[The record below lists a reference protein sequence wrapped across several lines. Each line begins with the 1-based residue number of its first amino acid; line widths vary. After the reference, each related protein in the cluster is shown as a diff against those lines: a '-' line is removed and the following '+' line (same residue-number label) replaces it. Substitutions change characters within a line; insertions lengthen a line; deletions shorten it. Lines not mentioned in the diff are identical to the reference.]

1 MLLTQ
6 PRQSTEVSFASFLS
20 GEFITA
26 IAVNSPVRKLSKC
39 TSAQCL
45 GHFSSHPLSHFQR
58 AVPLVLFIYF
68 SGVYTCVAATDTGS
82 DTDSGTLKVTGMPAE
97 LLQGPSDV
105 TVLEGTDIQ
114 ILCTVKGYPLPTHK
128 WYKVNKDSGVF
139 NKLCCTFRYI
149 LK

>member
-1 MLLTQ
+1 M
-6 PRQSTEVSFASFLS
+6 
-20 GEFITA
+20 
-26 IAVNSPVRKLSKC
+26 
-39 TSAQCL
+39 
-45 GHFSSHPLSHFQR
+45 
-58 AVPLVLFIYF
+58 PLVLFGIYF

-128 WYKVNKDSGVF
+128 WYKVSKDTGVF

>member
-1 MLLTQ
+1 MQ
-6 PRQSTEVSFASFLS
+6 
-20 GEFITA
+20 
-26 IAVNSPVRKLSKC
+26 K
-39 TSAQCL
+39 CL
-45 GHFSSHPLSHFQR
+45 GCFSSHPLSHFQR

-128 WYKVNKDSGVF
+128 WYKVNKD
-139 NKLCCTFRYI
+139 
-149 LK
+149 

>member
-1 MLLTQ
+1 LVVFHLIHFPTFNL
-6 PRQSTEVSFASFLS
+6 PC
-20 GEFITA
+20 
-26 IAVNSPVRKLSKC
+26 C
-39 TSAQCL
+39 T
-45 GHFSSHPLSHFQR
+45 
-58 AVPLVLFIYF
+58 VPLVLFIYF

-128 WYKVNKDSGVF
+128 WYKVNKDIF
-139 NKLCCTFRYI
+139 
-149 LK
+149 

>member
-1 MLLTQ
+1 MIYNVL
-6 PRQSTEVSFASFLS
+6 
-20 GEFITA
+20 
-26 IAVNSPVRKLSKC
+26 RKR
-39 TSAQCL
+39 AQKCL
-45 GHFSSHPLSHFQR
+45 GCFSSYPLSHFQR
-58 AVPLVLFIYF
+58 DMPLVLFIYF

-128 WYKVNKDSGVF
+128 WYKVSKDTGVF
-139 NKLCCTFRYI
+139 SKLCCTFRYI

>member
-1 MLLTQ
+1 MH
-6 PRQSTEVSFASFLS
+6 FASFLS
-20 GEFITA
+20 GGFIAA
-26 IAVNSPVRKLSKC
+26 IAVNSPAKR

-128 WYKVNKDSGVF
+128 WYKVNKD
-139 NKLCCTFRYI
+139 
-149 LK
+149 